1 LYAAAPGHASGIA
14 NMSQPCDRACL
25 LDTGRAFVTKALA
38 GDLESISLSSDAEV
52 RENAHAL
59 RLTESAWSKVKVVR
73 DQMMFVDPITGNI
86 LVRAGVELNAGTPA
100 YLSTRI
106 RVNSSAQITDVEIV
120 SDQSENVVTDYVWNL
135 NPIYT
140 ETLPA
145 HQRIERVEMEA
156 IVRRYFNALDSHL
169 PVQSDFD
176 NGVCNRF
183 HSGWQVTNVELNAVE
198 GGSMLTCVS
207 SMEGTPPW
215 GPATEQRIMNV
226 KTMIDLNRPL
236 LPLSATT

>member
-1 LYAAAPGHASGIA
+1 
-14 NMSQPCDRACL
+14 
-25 LDTGRAFVTKALA
+25 
-38 GDLESISLSSDAEV
+38 V

-86 LVRAGVELNAGTPA
+86 LVRAGVELDAGKPA

-106 RVNSSAQITDVEIV
+106 RVNSSGLIADVEIA

-215 GPATEQRIMNV
+215 GPATEQRIPV
-226 KTMIDLNRPL
+226 IDTERGIVVGITL
-236 LPLSATT
+236 LHYLDEPEQPVMYVTEVFKIVGGKIVQIDNIGLMLPNIDTLGFVH